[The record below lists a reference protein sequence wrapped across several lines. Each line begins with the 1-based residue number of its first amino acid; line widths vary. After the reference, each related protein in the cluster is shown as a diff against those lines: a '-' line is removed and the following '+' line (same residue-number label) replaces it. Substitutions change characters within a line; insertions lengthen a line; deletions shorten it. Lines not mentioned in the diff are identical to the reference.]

1 MSDQCNNMV
10 DMALDLQSMDMEL
23 LEVEERLDALHLKEE
38 ERDLELEEM
47 VRCAACSK
55 VSSTSPI
62 FNCPTGHLLCSSC
75 YRGSS
80 SCCPRCKRR
89 MGKTVSLLAEAVIG
103 SLKLAC
109 CKNPGCGARLRLG
122 EMEEH
127 KLVCAF
133 RMIACPVSLCA
144 TSIQVKNLKKFVW
157 WESGGQSK
165 DFGGAVP
172 NKGFYMAN

>member
-1 MSDQCNNMV
+1 
-10 DMALDLQSMDMEL
+10 
-23 LEVEERLDALHLKEE
+23 
-38 ERDLELEEM
+38 
-47 VRCAACSK
+47 
-55 VSSTSPI
+55 
-62 FNCPTGHLLCSSC
+62 
-75 YRGSS
+75 
-80 SCCPRCKRR
+80 

-109 CKNPGCGARLRLG
+109 CKNQGCGARLRLG

-127 KLVCAF
+127 KLVCAL